1 MFIRIARATLPLLL
15 LFSLS
20 NLAPANAA
28 YYSGKPCL
36 KVGST
41 ISSGG
46 LKYTCIKSG
55 SKLVWNKGVAASTTT
70 TKAVNSIAGKACSKL
85 NSTLVSGG
93 LKYTCSKSG
102 TRLIWKSTVAVN
114 SPTSTTTFAGRS
126 CLRLGSTILYKGI
139 RHICIKS
146 GAKLIWDKGVKK

>member
-20 NLAPANAA
+20 NFAPASAA
-28 YYSGKPCL
+28 DFSGKNCA
-36 KVGST
+36 KAGST
-41 ISSGG
+41 ISSAG

-55 SKLVWNKGVAASTTT
+55 SKLIWNKGVAPSTITS
-70 TKAVNSIAGKACSKL
+70 KVVNSIAGKACSKL
-85 NSTLVSGG
+85 NSTVVSAG

-114 SPTSTTTFAGRS
+114 TPVSTTTFAGRS

-139 RHICIKS
+139 RHTCIKS